1 MRDNSA
7 VVLLAHGSRDKRWQA
22 PFDAIAT
29 QMGKRLDKKSV
40 RLAYL
45 QDCLPTVDEAVAGL
59 AGEGATH
66 ITIIPMFLAAGT
78 HARKDFPAIN
88 KKLRENNAGIEFEWL
103 EVFGEWPEAQ
113 EAIAELIIG
122 KV

>member
-1 MRDNSA
+1 MLTTSA
-7 VVLLAHGSRDKRWQA
+7 IVLLAHGSRDKRWQA
-22 PFDAIAT
+22 PFNAIAT
-29 QMGKRLDKKSV
+29 QMDKRLDKKLV

-59 AGEGATH
+59 AGEGIKK

-78 HARKDFPAIN
+78 HARKDFPNID
-88 KKLRENNAGIEFEWL
+88 KRLKENNGDVEFEWL
-103 EVFGEWPEAQ
+103 DVFGEWPEAQ
-113 EAIAELIIG
+113 EMIAGLIID